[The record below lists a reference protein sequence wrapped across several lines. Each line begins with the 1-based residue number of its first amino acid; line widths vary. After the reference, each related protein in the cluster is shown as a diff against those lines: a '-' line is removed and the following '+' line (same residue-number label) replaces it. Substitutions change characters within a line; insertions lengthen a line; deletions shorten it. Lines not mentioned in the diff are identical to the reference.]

1 MGILFSKNPSSPC
14 NRTNPEVL
22 PFANDNNLSVESHE
36 NNSDGTLSSID
47 LNSLKSDDSLILSDS
62 GEKSNSDES
71 LPEHLPEL
79 AEEIIQQE
87 NIQLVVEETSEPVEP
102 VEKVVEEQVVEE
114 PVVEETTDPVEA
126 VENIVVEETVVEEKQ
141 EEINT
146 EKVNEVT
153 PAEPVI
159 DENVEEDTREHKED

>member
-22 PFANDNNLSVESHE
+22 PFANDNNLSIESPE
-36 NNSDGTLSSID
+36 KNSDGTLSSID

-62 GEKSNSDES
+62 SNGENRNSDES
-71 LPEHLPEL
+71 LPEYVPEL

-87 NIQLVVEETSEPVEP
+87 NIQLVVEESTEPVEP
-102 VEKVVEEQVVEE
+102 VEPIENVVEEQVVEQ
-114 PVVEETTDPVEA
+114 PVID
-126 VENIVVEETVVEEKQ
+126 ENH

-146 EKVNEVT
+146 EKVNEVA

-159 DENVEEDTREHKED
+159 DENIEEDTREHKED

>member
-87 NIQLVVEETSEPVEP
+87 NIQLVVEETSEPIEPIEKVVEESTEPVEP
-102 VEKVVEEQVVEE
+102 VEKVVEEQVVEQ
-114 PVVEETTDPVEA
+114 P
-126 VENIVVEETVVEEKQ
+126 VVEEKQ